1 MLRHPVKPAINHQ
14 VEQFQSAGGQ
24 IRPATNSGKL
34 TIGQQA
40 ERDRARRRSVKG
52 RAA

>member
-1 MLRHPVKPAINHQ
+1 MLRHPIKPTVNTHVDEIIAT
-14 VEQFQSAGGQ
+14 GGK
-24 IRPATNSGKL
+24 ISPATNSGKL

-40 ERDRARRRSVKG
+40 ERDRARCLSVKG

>member
-1 MLRHPVKPAINHQ
+1 MLRHPIKPAINQQ
-14 VEQFQSAGGQ
+14 VEQFQASGGQ

-34 TIGQQA
+34 TIGQHSC
-40 ERDRARRRSVKG
+40 RDLARRRAVKG